1 MTSRGRPAT
10 RRVGPFVRMP
20 ERMAEVGID
29 PEPVLRGLSFGS
41 KARVDCDGWPPFQ
54 AGLLAPGRAA
64 GLAESGL
71 SWPARRPPLPGG
83 RTSPRWRRG
92 SISPPARSLAIS
104 PTEGA
109 SFRAELDAIRSAVA
123 RELSSLWVP
132 FSANDRSPPF
142 LPAARAVGGPLL
154 ARRRR
159 ALGETSAKPSGV
171 VALGPF
177 ILLKAKVSRKAY
189 RDIP

>member
-71 SWPARRPPLPGG
+71 SLACATTAAAWGADLASVAARLDLPARPLDRHLADGG
-83 RTSPRWRRG
+83 RELPRRTRRDPVC
-92 SISPPARSLAIS
+92 S
-104 PTEGA
+104 GA
-109 SFRAELDAIRSAVA
+109 
-123 RELSSLWVP
+123 
-132 FSANDRSPPF
+132 
-142 LPAARAVGGPLL
+142 
-154 ARRRR
+154 
-159 ALGETSAKPSGV
+159 
-171 VALGPF
+171 
-177 ILLKAKVSRKAY
+177 
-189 RDIP
+189 